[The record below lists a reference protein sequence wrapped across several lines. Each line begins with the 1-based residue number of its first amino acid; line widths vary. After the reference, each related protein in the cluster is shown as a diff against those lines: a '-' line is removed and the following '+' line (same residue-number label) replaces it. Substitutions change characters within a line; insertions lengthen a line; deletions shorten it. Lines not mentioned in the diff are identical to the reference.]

1 MKTIKILLDFIRFKQ
16 VTADQYHIQR
26 FVSVRHQNSLFEWG
40 CGSRTLTQNYMKY
53 FLLFLLLSFRFVYSQ
68 HSFEIVLGDK
78 DGHEYVL
85 HTIEHQDNYYAVGH
99 KAIPENVLSNINRI
113 SLEGKLIQSEWYS
126 KTDTASFLSFILPKE
141 NGNLLCIGKIA
152 PATSYRYSNTLYF
165 REIAPD
171 LSLVGE
177 KYDSLPVTN
186 TNTNFVINNYLISPM
201 NEIIVQGIIDTALE
215 GHTEQLFFAKYD
227 FSGNR
232 LQHKL
237 YYQYKDYSQGSTLF
251 FNEDST
257 AFYLCGSLTIQNWY
271 EWAKFDLDFNFLA
284 SGYFPTNETSLTM
297 TPVTVEWLRNGNFIM
312 ANKLRKVGDEFVRG
326 LEMRIYTPDFELL
339 ENVYI
344 YDDRKVDIPFFR
356 GMGFIDEDLIWVA
369 THQPEYEYQPTDIK
383 FYLFDSNLNLKGS
396 KVYHMDVGHRL
407 IDLLATSDSG
417 CLVSGAR
424 DQKPLDPYRDA
435 YILKVSLSDVITGSS
450 EQMAI
455 GNEVRLGPV
464 PATDRLAVQT
474 RNTDCTLLLRDM
486 KGQIILQ
493 RRLHDGVNQIDIRH
507 LPSGMYIATVSNNE
521 SKHIEN
527 FKIIKQ

>member
-26 FVSVRHQNSLFEWG
+26 FVSVRHQNSLFEWR
-40 CGSRTLTQNYMKY
+40 CGSRTLTQNYMKC
-53 FLLFLLLSFRFVYSQ
+53 FLLFLLLSFRFVYAQ

-237 YYQYKDYSQGSTLF
+237 YYQYKDYSQGSTIF

-271 EWAKFDLDFNFLA
+271 EWAKFDLDFNFLT
-284 SGYFPTNETSLTM
+284 SGYFPTNETSFTI
-297 TPVTVEWLRNGNFIM
+297 TPVTVERLRNGNFIM
-312 ANKLRKVGDEFVRG
+312 ASKLFKVGDEFVRG
-326 LEMRIYTPDFELL
+326 LEMRIYSPDFELW
-339 ENVYI
+339 ENVFI
-344 YDDRKVDIPFFR
+344 YHDRKVEIPYFR
-356 GMGFIDEDLIWVA
+356 GMGFINEDLIWVVA
-369 THQPEYEYQPTDIK
+369 HESQYFYMPMDIT

-396 KVYHMDVGHRL
+396 KVYHMDVNHWL

-424 DQKPLDPYRDA
+424 EQKPLDPSGDG
-435 YILKVSLSDVITGSS
+435 YILKVSLTDVITGSS

-464 PATDRLAVQT
+464 PATDKLLVQT
-474 RNTDCTLLLRDM
+474 RSEDCTLQLINMGGIMLSEH
-486 KGQIILQ
+486 
-493 RRLHDGVNQIDIRH
+493 RLHQGVNQIDIRH